1 MSLPHKDEGK
11 IRLVNKLLNQFT
23 SSMKHKPFTNDMDKA
38 RTLGFIKA
46 LRNVITEHGSKP
58 VPKRLDYAPPVWD
71 EPTAESKALNKR
83 EIEKIKN
90 RLKKRDTNELDGQDQ
105 PR

>member
-11 IRLVNKLLNQFT
+11 IRLVNKLINQFT
-23 SSMKHKPFTNDMDKA
+23 SSMKHRPFVNEIDKA

-46 LRNVITEHGSKP
+46 LRDVITQHGSKP
-58 VPKRLDYAPPVWD
+58 VPKRLDYAPPVWQ
-71 EPTAESKALNKR
+71 EPTAESKALNMQ

-90 RLKKRDTNELDGQDQ
+90 RLKKRETNELDGQD
-105 PR
+105 